1 MKPIAFERVFLSLTS
16 VPVSN
21 CKTHNLFY
29 NIQKMNCLLPSIWS
43 FTQAFFFVPVAA
55 ESFTEWRVGSVETRV
70 ETEYL
75 FTNID
80 PKKNWTNIVP
90 RAGILNFRYST
101 AMCKY
106 ELQLRFGALWCEWT
120 LLYEPNVPSLQYI
133 FAYSPFLTWSRCCK
147 ETDKNKIVFVRL
159 HSLHSFQGFC
169 CLTLSSDMN
178 YGKGEFFLW

>member
-1 MKPIAFERVFLSLTS
+1 MLISSSAKPIAFERVFLSLTS

-55 ESFTEWRVGSVETRV
+55 ESLTEWRVGSVETRL

-90 RAGILNFRYST
+90 RAGILKFHYSKAMWGAKSGPMTHASSVNWKYQWAPLDDNF
-101 AMCKY
+101 C
-106 ELQLRFGALWCEWT
+106 
-120 LLYEPNVPSLQYI
+120 
-133 FAYSPFLTWSRCCK
+133 
-147 ETDKNKIVFVRL
+147 RL
-159 HSLHSFQGFC
+159 V
-169 CLTLSSDMN
+169 
-178 YGKGEFFLW
+178 

>member
-1 MKPIAFERVFLSLTS
+1 MKFQNLEPNDVLLSSKDLPKLPLIFYIKECLSPALSVAKPIAFEIVFFPLTS
-16 VPVSN
+16 VPVSH

-55 ESFTEWRVGSVETRV
+55 ESFTEWTVGSVETRV

-75 FTNID
+75 LTNID

-120 LLYEPNVPSLQYI
+120 LL
-133 FAYSPFLTWSRCCK
+133 
-147 ETDKNKIVFVRL
+147 
-159 HSLHSFQGFC
+159 
-169 CLTLSSDMN
+169 
-178 YGKGEFFLW
+178 